1 MKTMKKSLALA
12 GTLMSLY
19 AGTAFFAGSEPCTE
33 SWLPVAHV
41 AGQETWRG
49 DIKSSESVETTS
61 RLGLRLS
68 KAQTAGQDVWR
79 EDINEATR
87 DDTMAFNVY
96 IGKPIQACIE
106 DFQKNGWEHAPNESG
121 VFYTIQKNDY
131 IYGIAIRPH
140 KANSSLVGNYSVRFY
155 AKTREMA
162 DEMYMQA
169 EKNFAYNFGRPNV
182 KHGTTNATWFL
193 NDSFSVTV
201 EYNEYDARMPLV
213 EHFYPYEV
221 VIKREMG
228 DYRKFFVPT
237 K

>member
-19 AGTAFFAGSEPCTE
+19 AGTAFFAGSESCTE
-33 SWLPVAHV
+33 SWLPVAC
-41 AGQETWRG
+41 AETQEVWRG
-49 DIKSSESVETTS
+49 
-61 RLGLRLS
+61 
-68 KAQTAGQDVWR
+68 
-79 EDINEATR
+79 DINEATR

-106 DFQKNGWEHAPNESG
+106 DFQKNGWEHVPNESG